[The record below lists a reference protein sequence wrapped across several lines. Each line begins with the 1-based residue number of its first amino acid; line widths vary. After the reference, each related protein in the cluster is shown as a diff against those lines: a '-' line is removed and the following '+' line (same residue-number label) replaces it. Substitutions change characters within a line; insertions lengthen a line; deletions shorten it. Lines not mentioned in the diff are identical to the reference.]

1 MKAPGRW
8 TFKTYMIGYLRMIRN
23 FFLASCLALAALLSN
38 CAGTPAQ
45 SAGAGITALRLSARE
60 LVQVSHGGGRW
71 RNFAQGLPEGCVP
84 LKLHEGPGGVLY
96 LTTWDS
102 GLFRRGP
109 ADGAWSDISGGAFYA
124 PRIHGPSD
132 RRRKVSA
139 FAADTQN
146 PARLAAATK
155 HGLLLSTDGGASWKE
170 YPLSGDFRRYHITSL
185 AMKGGALLVG
195 TSHAGVHR
203 SNANTLSS
211 ISKGLPT
218 EAYSDTLRF
227 YEEVGAIDTGG
238 ARPCL
243 GLNISGE
250 VYIADAPGAPWK
262 KLAALPGRPEISD
275 IREKGGVV
283 YAAAGG
289 AVYAI
294 YRSGNARQVISYNDI
309 ISSSKDGATGIFV
322 RDDSGTLPP
331 LFVKTSH
338 HFDARAPGE
347 KAQRASGKK
356 ALYANPYAAKRD
368 LDGLIRTIES
378 CGLNALVIDMKDDLG
393 AVFFPTT
400 NATARAIG
408 ACRKAVDVPAMLRK
422 LREKRIYSIARMVV
436 FKDRYLFRAF
446 NGAHAIGNRATGGPW
461 TGAPGEFWVD
471 PHSAFVQKYVIDLA
485 VEAAALGFDEIQFDY
500 VRFPSD
506 GPIGLCD
513 YRHRKDPRIYK
524 SEVIGDFLRQA
535 KATVPVPVSAD
546 VYGITA
552 WYRFGN
558 RIGQD
563 FETMAEH
570 ADALCPMVYPS
581 HFGTKFYRRAVARG
595 ELPRFL
601 VMESGL
607 RARAMAGSR
616 AVIRPY
622 LQAFNLLSPT
632 WGPGYIST
640 QVDGAEAG
648 GASGYT
654 FWNAKGDYAMVKK
667 ALGK

>member
-1 MKAPGRW
+1 
-8 TFKTYMIGYLRMIRN
+8 MIRN
-23 FFLASCLALAALLSN
+23 FGLASCFALAALLSN

-60 LVQVSHGGGRW
+60 VVQVSHGGGRW

-96 LTTWDS
+96 LATWDS

-109 ADGAWSDISGGAFYA
+109 ADGAWTDISGGAFSA
-124 PRIHGPSD
+124 PRIHGASD

-139 FAADTQN
+139 FAADTVN

-155 HGLLLSTDGGASWKE
+155 HGLLLSTDGGASWRE
-170 YPLSGDFRRYHITSL
+170 FPLSGDFRRYHITSL

-195 TSHAGVHR
+195 TSHAGIHR
-203 SNANTLSS
+203 MNGGALSA

-227 YEEVGAIDTGG
+227 YEESGAIDAGG

-243 GLNISGE
+243 GMNISGE
-250 VYIADAPGAPWK
+250 VYAADAPGAPWK
-262 KLAALPGRPEISD
+262 KLAVLPGRPEISD
-275 IREKGGVV
+275 IRERGGVV
-283 YAAAGG
+283 FAAAGG
-289 AVYAI
+289 KVFAI
-294 YRSGNARQVISYNDI
+294 DRSGNARLVASYNDI

-322 RDDSGTLPP
+322 RDDSGALPP

-338 HFDARAPGE
+338 HFDSRAPG
-347 KAQRASGKK
+347 ANALRASGKK

-368 LDGLIRTIES
+368 LGGLIRTIES
-378 CGLNALVIDMKDDLG
+378 CGFNALVVDMKDDLG

-408 ACRKAVDVPAMLRK
+408 ACRKAVDVPAMLKK

-436 FKDRYLFRAF
+436 FKDRFLFRAF
-446 NGAHAIGNRATGGPW
+446 NGAHAIGNRATGGSW

-485 VEAAALGFDEIQFDY
+485 AEAAALGFDEIQFDY

-506 GPIGLCD
+506 GPIGLCN

-535 KATVPVPVSAD
+535 KAAVPAPVSVD

-581 HFGTKFYRRAVARG
+581 HFGTKFYRNAVARG
-595 ELPRFL
+595 ELPRYL
-601 VMESGL
+601 VLESGL
-607 RARAMAGSR
+607 RARAMAGTR

-640 QVDGAEAG
+640 QVAGAEAG
-648 GASGYT
+648 GASGFT